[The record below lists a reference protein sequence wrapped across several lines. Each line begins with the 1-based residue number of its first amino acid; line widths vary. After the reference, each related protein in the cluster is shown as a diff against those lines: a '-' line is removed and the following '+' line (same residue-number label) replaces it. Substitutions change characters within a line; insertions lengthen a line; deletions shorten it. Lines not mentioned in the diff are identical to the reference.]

1 MTRRGWLFVVV
12 LIAVAGA
19 SGVIGS
25 TIGGRH
31 TEPRQTQAQLAP
43 TATIKDLMDAIVDPS
58 ADLVWD
64 AVATTVGEGGI
75 NDKVPKT
82 DEDWAVVRK
91 GAIGL
96 VEGANLLMMPGRH
109 VAPMGVKSET
119 PGVELEPQEMDALIA
134 KDRPTWERHAQ
145 DLHAISLE
153 VLHAVDTRDAN
164 ALFEVGGRIDTACE
178 NCHKQ
183 YWYPNEKIPEFPK
196 DFQNPQVIGSAN

>member
-1 MTRRGWLFVVV
+1 MTRTGWVFVVV
-12 LIAVAGA
+12 LIAVGGAAVVAGYTYRGHHA
-19 SGVIGS
+19 E
-25 TIGGRH
+25 T
-31 TEPRQTQAQLAP
+31 PRQAAIAP

-64 AVATTVGEGGI
+64 SVATTVAENGI
-75 NDKVPKT
+75 NDRVPRS
-82 DEDWAVVRK
+82 DADWAVVRH

-109 VAPMGVKSET
+109 VAPSGVKSET
-119 PGVELEPQEMDALIA
+119 PGVELEPEEMDALIA
-134 KDRPTWERHAQ
+134 KDRATWERHAQ
-145 DLHAISLE
+145 DLHAVSLE
-153 VLHAVDTRDAN
+153 VLHAVDTKDAD

-196 DFQNPQVIGSAN
+196 DFANAQQIGVPAK